1 MDENNSQYWAEML
14 KRTAFN
20 LFIGSA
26 EKAGRRYGL
35 APFKIKQYL
44 SGIRDELREIDEDMK
59 PRSNEDVGAILSDI
73 KAFMN
78 GQTPAPKKESNT
90 NSVTLDDIFVAVT
103 ANSDRIAKLEGK

>member
-1 MDENNSQYWAEML
+1 MDDNNQSYWAELL

-73 KAFMN
+73 KAFMS
-78 GQTPAPKKESNT
+78 GDAPSPKQPSKPA
-90 NSVTLDDIFVAVT
+90 VTLDDIMAVVQS
-103 ANSDRIAKLEGK
+103 NSDKIATLESGK